1 MKKRICFLCI
11 VLLVTCLVSMFSISY
26 ADEFDTN
33 LVSKNDKP
41 GGNGT
46 SNAYKYWGYYN
57 TTGTRYVLRVY
68 DWNSKKYIAVPK
80 EYYINH
86 VYGYTSS
93 GRVDTSKQIMYLG
106 VDKTASGKYSVVKSG
121 SSVFTDNTYS
131 HILKW
136 YDNPDVKNFGLTKN
150 DVKMLAEI
158 IKGAAVSNGNSVL
171 AKNMQNVIDGKVPYD
186 VRAEIL
192 FLMKIPGTNGA
203 AKRATVNGKG
213 SIENYSFTFY
223 NNKATKNTSSSK
235 WRKKRIHLACGEK
248 SI

>member
-1 MKKRICFLCI
+1 
-11 VLLVTCLVSMFSISY
+11 MFSVSY

-33 LVSKNDKP
+33 IVSKNDTP

-121 SSVFTDNTYS
+121 SSVFTDNT
-131 HILKW
+131 
-136 YDNPDVKNFGLTKN
+136 
-150 DVKMLAEI
+150 
-158 IKGAAVSNGNSVL
+158 
-171 AKNMQNVIDGKVPYD
+171 
-186 VRAEIL
+186 
-192 FLMKIPGTNGA
+192 
-203 AKRATVNGKG
+203 
-213 SIENYSFTFY
+213 
-223 NNKATKNTSSSK
+223 
-235 WRKKRIHLACGEK
+235 
-248 SI
+248 